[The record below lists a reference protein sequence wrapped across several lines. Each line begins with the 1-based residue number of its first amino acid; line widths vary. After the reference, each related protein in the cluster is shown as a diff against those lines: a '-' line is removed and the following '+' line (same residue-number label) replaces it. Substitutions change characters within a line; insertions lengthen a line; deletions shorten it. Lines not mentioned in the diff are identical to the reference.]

1 MYTSS
6 PKTQHSH
13 GHTHARAHAHTYTH
27 IHNFTYN
34 FCVLMDSLVIWV
46 LSSETLC
53 RQSCHN
59 ILETKNMLHLWKLW
73 NAWLNPSQFT
83 SLGDSSETPSI
94 RASPR
99 CLLLFKAN
107 RVKNSGLAYFSFRN
121 ANRSTDFCLR
131 LHFYCQNKIGISSFF
146 WNISRIV
153 YSSLPKPI
161 LSPWII
167 LFFREEEEGNMIRIR
182 KSNRVC

>member
-13 GHTHARAHAHTYTH
+13 GHAHAHAHTHTH
-27 IHNFTYN
+27 THTHNFTYN
-34 FCVLMDSLVIWV
+34 FCVLMDSLVICV

-59 ILETKNMLHLWKLW
+59 ILEMKNMLPLWKLYAACCKEYA
-73 NAWLNPSQFT
+73 AWLNPSQFT

-99 CLLLFKAN
+99 CLLLFKVY

-167 LFFREEEEGNMIRIR
+167 LFLERR
-182 KSNRVC
+182 KKEIWSG

>member
-13 GHTHARAHAHTYTH
+13 GHTHARAHTHTYTH
-27 IHNFTYN
+27 THNFTYN

-99 CLLLFKAN
+99 CLLLFKVY

-167 LFFREEEEGNMIRIR
+167 LFLERR
-182 KSNRVC
+182 KKEIWSG